1 MAIGPGFLICG
12 VSYVCFGLAPTL
24 WAASAAVVAAHAGG
38 SLLWV
43 SSTVLLQ
50 LGVPDQLRG
59 RVFGLDFALM
69 TLVTATTSYAT
80 GWALDVLGYNP
91 RSLAVL
97 LGSLFFIPAAFWA
110 LRGRRL

>member
-1 MAIGPGFLICG
+1 
-12 VSYVCFGLAPTL
+12 
-24 WAASAAVVAAHAGG
+24 
-38 SLLWV
+38 
-43 SSTVLLQ
+43 
-50 LGVPDQLRG
+50 
-59 RVFGLDFALM
+59 M